1 MCYVTHRYEVKKY
14 DTEAQALEHIE
25 FEMGL
30 LTSKKIF
37 DETKNGVR
45 VIVYQWYTL
54 YTRYHQDK
62 ARARAQWLQGL
73 MPGDLCLLLRKNPQ
87 RFA

>member
-14 DTEAQALEHIE
+14 DTEAQALEDIDYK
-25 FEMGL
+25 MGVI
-30 LTSKKIF
+30 TSKKIF

-54 YTRYHQDK
+54 YTETFIISDSIDMRDSV
-62 ARARAQWLQGL
+62 
-73 MPGDLCLLLRKNPQ
+73 
-87 RFA
+87 

>member
-1 MCYVTHRYEVKKY
+1 MCYVTHGYEVKKY

-30 LTSKKIF
+30 LTCKKIF

-54 YTRYHQDK
+54 YTETFIISDSIDMRDSV
-62 ARARAQWLQGL
+62 
-73 MPGDLCLLLRKNPQ
+73 
-87 RFA
+87 

>member
-1 MCYVTHRYEVKKY
+1 MCYVTHGYDVKKF

-30 LTSKKIF
+30 LTCKKIF

-45 VIVYQWYTL
+45 VIVY
-54 YTRYHQDK
+54 
-62 ARARAQWLQGL
+62 
-73 MPGDLCLLLRKNPQ
+73 
-87 RFA
+87 

>member
-1 MCYVTHRYEVKKY
+1 MCYVTHGHEIKKF
-14 DTEAQALEHIE
+14 DTEAEALEHIE

-54 YTRYHQDK
+54 YTETFIISNSIDMRDSV
-62 ARARAQWLQGL
+62 
-73 MPGDLCLLLRKNPQ
+73 
-87 RFA
+87 

>member
-1 MCYVTHRYEVKKY
+1 MFYVTHGYYVEKY

-54 YTRYHQDK
+54 YTETYIISDSIDMRDSV
-62 ARARAQWLQGL
+62 
-73 MPGDLCLLLRKNPQ
+73 
-87 RFA
+87 

>member
-1 MCYVTHRYEVKKY
+1 MCYVTHGYDVKKF
-14 DTEAQALEHIE
+14 DTKAQALEHIDY
-25 FEMGL
+25 EMGL

-54 YTRYHQDK
+54 CTETFIISDSIDMRDSV
-62 ARARAQWLQGL
+62 
-73 MPGDLCLLLRKNPQ
+73 
-87 RFA
+87 